1 MRVEQKEREIEQ
13 SGQIKVEE
21 YGTYSL
27 LLYAAKSQITRDYYL
42 SRLRI
47 FLNHIS
53 LLTEGTIYL
62 TPPAF
67 LEL

>member
-1 MRVEQKEREIEQ
+1 MQVEQKEREIEQ
-13 SGQIKVEE
+13 SGQIKVEK

-27 LLYAAKSQITRDYYL
+27 LLCAKSQITRDYYL

-47 FLNHIS
+47 FLNYIS

>member
-1 MRVEQKEREIEQ
+1 MQVEQKEREIEQ

-42 SRLRI
+42 S
-47 FLNHIS
+47 
-53 LLTEGTIYL
+53 
-62 TPPAF
+62 
-67 LEL
+67 